1 MSPSFVYVQKVPGVS
16 PLGVSKGDSH
26 KSREPDE
33 KLTLA
38 TTVVSPHCTG
48 IRLLATGL
56 QPRSLPRADHGR
68 ERLTTS
74 MVHR

>member
-1 MSPSFVYVQKVPGVS
+1 MFPRFVYVQKVTGVSPPGVS
-16 PLGVSKGDSH
+16 KSDSH
-26 KSREPDE
+26 KSREPDA

-48 IRLLATGL
+48 VRLLATGL
-56 QPRSLPRADHGR
+56 RPRSLPRADHGR
-68 ERLTTS
+68 ERLATS